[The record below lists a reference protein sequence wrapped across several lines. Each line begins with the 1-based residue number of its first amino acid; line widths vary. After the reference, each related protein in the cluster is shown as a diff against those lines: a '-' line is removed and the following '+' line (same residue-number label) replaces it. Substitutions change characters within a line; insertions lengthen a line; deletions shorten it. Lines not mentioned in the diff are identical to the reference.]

1 MAQTRHT
8 MKKIFLSFALLLS
21 FTGAV
26 FAQTSMLATLSHE
39 GEITVFYG
47 ANALKE
53 AHAVA
58 QHGDAITLSSGSFN
72 ATNIT
77 KAITLR
83 GAGMEIDTL
92 KNTYPTIIN
101 SDFSILIGDNV
112 SEKLT
117 IEGIYSDGNITIS
130 NGLNNASFLKN
141 ILGSIKY
148 TASGDTIQYQNNR
161 YIHCKVVDN
170 FIAPDNSDN
179 SSFSFTNSYI
189 CSIENNNC
197 NSIFTNCIINNSY
210 FSSYSVNN
218 RNISNLSY
226 CTFYNCILIG
236 SSNTSASSGKNIL
249 DSTNQAYNCIAT
261 NIFAINCT
269 NSNNN
274 TFYNIPNQTN
284 SCIESKT
291 SVFKSF
297 NLTYKDDETF
307 ELVDNIKTKY
317 TGTDGT
323 EIGIHG
329 GSLPFSPTPT
339 NPQIT
344 KCNVASRSTAD
355 GKLSVDIEVKAGE

>member
-1 MAQTRHT
+1 

-83 GAGMEIDTL
+83 GAGMEVDTL

-101 SDFSILIGDNV
+101 GNFSILIGDSV
-112 SEKLT
+112 SKKLT
-117 IEGIYSDGNITIS
+117 IEGIYSNYVITIS

-141 ILGSIKY
+141 RLKYISY
-148 TASGDTIQYQNNR
+148 TASDSTTKYQNNR
-161 YIHCKVVDN
+161 YIHCKVVYG
-170 FIAPDNSDN
+170 FSVSKNSVNN

-189 CSIENNNC
+189 NSINNYSN
-197 NSIFTNCIINNSY
+197 NSIFTNCIINNS
-210 FSSYSVNN
+210 SSA
-218 RNISNLSY
+218 SNTIRDLKY

-236 SSNTSASSGKNIL
+236 TSVSSNYSSYNVLNTTS
-249 DSTNQAYNCIAT
+249 QAYNCIAT
-261 NIFAINCT
+261 NITSDNCL
-269 NSNNN
+269 NSNSN

-284 SCIESKT
+284 SCIQSIT

-297 NLTYKDDETF
+297 NLTYKDNETF
-307 ELVDNIKTKY
+307 ELIDNIKTKY

>member
-1 MAQTRHT
+1 
-8 MKKIFLSFALLLS
+8 MKKIFLSLALLLS

-101 SDFSILIGDNV
+101 GDFSILIGDSV
-112 SEKLT
+112 SKKLT
-117 IEGIYSDGNITIS
+117 IEGIYNDYRITIS

-141 ILGSIKY
+141 RLKYISY
-148 TASGDTIQYQNNR
+148 TASDSTTKYQNNR
-161 YIHCKVVDN
+161 YIHCKVVYG
-170 FIAPDNSDN
+170 FFVSKNSVN

-189 CSIENNNC
+189 NSIDNYSN
-197 NSIFTNCIINNSY
+197 NSIFTNCIINNS
-210 FSSYSVNN
+210 SSKT
-218 RNISNLSY
+218 ISDLKY

-236 SSNTSASSGKNIL
+236 TSIISSNYSSYNVLNTTS
-249 DSTNQAYNCIAT
+249 QAYNCIAT
-261 NIFAINCT
+261 NITSDNCL
-269 NSNNN
+269 NSNRN

-284 SCIESKT
+284 SCIQSIT

-297 NLTYKDDETF
+297 NLKYKDNETF
-307 ELVDNIKTKY
+307 ELIDNIKTKY

-355 GKLSVDIEVKAGE
+355 GKLSVDIEVKACE

>member
-8 MKKIFLSFALLLS
+8 MKKIFLSLALLLS

-53 AHAVA
+53 AHAAA

-72 ATNIT
+72 ATDIT

-83 GAGMEIDTL
+83 GAGMEVDTL
-92 KNTYPTIIN
+92 KNTYPTII
-101 SDFSILIGDNV
+101 SGDFSILIGDSV
-112 SEKLT
+112 SKKLT
-117 IEGIYSDGNITIS
+117 IEGIYSDGNIIIS

-141 ILGSIKY
+141 RLKY
-148 TASGDTIQYQNNR
+148 IAYRTSGATTKYQNNR
-161 YIHCKVVDN
+161 YIHCKVVDEFN
-170 FIAPDNSDN
+170 APDNRDN

-189 CSIENNNC
+189 RSIENNNC

-210 FSSYSVNN
+210 YHSTSSSSCT
-218 RNISNLSY
+218 IDDLTY
-226 CTFYNCILIG
+226 CTFYNCIFIG
-236 SSNTSASSGKNIL
+236 SSSNGNVLSNN
-249 DSTNQAYNCIAT
+249 NQAYNCIAT
-261 NIFAINCT
+261 NITSSNCET
-269 NSNNN
+269 NN
-274 TFYNIPNQTN
+274 TTYVFKNIPNQTN
-284 SCIESKT
+284 SCIQSIT

>member
-8 MKKIFLSFALLLS
+8 MKKIFLSLALLLS

-197 NSIFTNCIINNSY
+197 NSIFTNCIINNSHY
-210 FSSYSVNN
+210 DSYSSNN
-218 RNISNLSY
+218 HNIKDLTY

-236 SSNTSASSGKNIL
+236 TTDISSNSINIL
-249 DSTNQAYNCIAT
+249 HSTNQAYNCIAT
-261 NIFAINCT
+261 NILSSNCSIT
-269 NSNNN
+269 STN
-274 TFYNIPNQTN
+274 TFYNISNQTN
-284 SCIESKT
+284 SCIQSIK

-307 ELVDNIKTKY
+307 ELVDNIKTIY

>member
-8 MKKIFLSFALLLS
+8 MKKIFLSLALLLS

-101 SDFSILIGDNV
+101 GDFSILIGDSV
-112 SEKLT
+112 SKKLT
-117 IEGIYSDGNITIS
+117 IEGIYNDYRITIS

-141 ILGSIKY
+141 RLKYISY
-148 TASGDTIQYQNNR
+148 TASDSTTKYQNNR
-161 YIHCKVVDN
+161 YIHCKVVGG
-170 FIAPDNSDN
+170 FFVSKNSVN

-189 CSIENNNC
+189 NSLNNYSN
-197 NSIFTNCIINNSY
+197 NSIFTNCIIDNSSNNTIAI
-210 FSSYSVNN
+210 
-218 RNISNLSY
+218 RDIKY

-236 SSNTSASSGKNIL
+236 ISSTSNYNIL
-249 DSTNQAYNCIAT
+249 DTTNQAYNCIAT
-261 NIFAINCT
+261 NITSSNCAT
-269 NSNNN
+269 NNSSN

-284 SCIESKT
+284 SCIQSIT

-297 NLTYKDDETF
+297 NLTYKDNETF
-307 ELVDNIKTKY
+307 ELIDNIKTKY

-355 GKLSVDIEVKAGE
+355 GKLSVDIEVKACE

>member
-1 MAQTRHT
+1 
-8 MKKIFLSFALLLS
+8 MKKIFLSLALLLS

-72 ATNIT
+72 ATDIT

-83 GAGMEIDTL
+83 GAGMEVDTL

-101 SDFSILIGDNV
+101 GDFSILIGDSV
-112 SEKLT
+112 SKKLT
-117 IEGIYSDGNITIS
+117 IEGIYSNYVITIS

-141 ILGSIKY
+141 RLK
-148 TASGDTIQYQNNR
+148 TIQYETTQGDTKQYKNNR
-161 YIHCKVVDN
+161 FIHCKIVEH
-170 FIAPDNSDN
+170 FWGPSY
-179 SSFSFTNSYI
+179 SSSKSMSFSNCYI
-189 CSIENNNC
+189 RSINNNNC
-197 NSIFTNCIINNSY
+197 NSIFTNCIIYNDAITHSH
-210 FSSYSVNN
+210 SSKNY
-218 RNISNLSY
+218 ISTLNESLQY
-226 CTFYNCILIG
+226 CTFYNCILLG
-236 SSNTSASSGKNIL
+236 TSNSNYSNYNIL
-249 DSTNQAYNCIAT
+249 HTTNQAYNCIAT
-261 NIFAINCT
+261 RITLSNCET
-269 NSNNN
+269 NNYSYV
-274 TFYNIPNQTN
+274 FKNIPNQTN
-284 SCIESKT
+284 SCIQGLT

>member
-1 MAQTRHT
+1 
-8 MKKIFLSFALLLS
+8 MKKIFLSLALLLS

-58 QHGDAITLSSGSFN
+58 QHGDAITLSSGSFK

-83 GAGMEIDTL
+83 GAGMEVDTL

-101 SDFSILIGDNV
+101 GDFSILIGDSV
-112 SEKLT
+112 SKKLT
-117 IEGIYSDGNITIS
+117 IEGIYSNYVITIS

-141 ILGSIKY
+141 RLK
-148 TASGDTIQYQNNR
+148 TIQYETAQGDTKQYKNNR
-161 YIHCKVVDN
+161 FIHCKIVEH
-170 FIAPDNSDN
+170 FWGPSY
-179 SSFSFTNSYI
+179 SSSKSMSFSNCYI
-189 CSIENNNC
+189 RSINNNSC
-197 NSIFTNCIINNSY
+197 NSIFTNCIIYNDATTNAH
-210 FSSYSVNN
+210 SSSNY
-218 RNISNLSY
+218 ISSLNGSLQY
-226 CTFYNCILIG
+226 CTFYNCTLIG
-236 SSNTSASSGKNIL
+236 NSGTSNYNIL
-249 DSTNQAYNCIAT
+249 HTTSLAYNCIAT
-261 NIFAINCT
+261 NITSSNCS
-269 NSNNN
+269 NSSTN

-284 SCIESKT
+284 SCIQSIT

-307 ELVDNIKTKY
+307 ELVDNIKTIY

-329 GSLPFSPTPT
+329 GSLPFSTTPT

>member
-8 MKKIFLSFALLLS
+8 MKKIFLSLALLLS

-83 GAGMEIDTL
+83 GAGMEVDTL

-101 SDFSILIGDNV
+101 GNFSILIGDSV
-112 SEKLT
+112 SKKLT
-117 IEGIYSDGNITIS
+117 IEGIYSNYAITIS

-141 ILGSIKY
+141 RLKYITY
-148 TASGDTIQYQNNR
+148 TASDSTTKYQNNR
-161 YIHCKVVDN
+161 YIHCKVVNN
-170 FIAPDNSDN
+170 FKAPDNSVN

-189 CSIENNNC
+189 CSIENNDC
-197 NSIFTNCIINNSY
+197 NSIFTNCIIKNS
-210 FSSYSVNN
+210 FSSSTTSSSYA
-218 RNISNLSY
+218 IYDLSY

-236 SSNTSASSGKNIL
+236 RESGVTSSVNKL
-249 DSTNQAYNCIAT
+249 HSTNQAYNCIAT
-261 NIFAINCT
+261 NITSDNCL
-269 NSNNN
+269 NSNSN

-284 SCIESKT
+284 SCIQSIT

-297 NLTYKDDETF
+297 NLTYKDNETF
-307 ELVDNIKTKY
+307 ELIDNIKTKY